1 MDRVDVRGA
10 DAVEPV
16 PGGAVR
22 RRRSA
27 AVTILVT
34 LVAVGFAGF
43 AALRGFGLERGWPL
57 VPALAFTPY
66 ALGGALLAATAAG
79 LLRRRVPLAVLV
91 AAAAVLAVA
100 VVPRAVP
107 FGISGAGGPELRVM
121 SLNALGGGARAADVV
136 GLVRD
141 RGVTVLAL
149 QEVTPDALD
158 ALAAAGLDGLLPH
171 TVDHSAPGVH
181 GSSVH
186 SAFPLTDL
194 GDVAEGTGAF
204 AMPRAS
210 MEVPGYS
217 FPVEVVSVHP
227 RPPLSPGTMNGW
239 RGGLRAL
246 PGPGD
251 AGSEA
256 GGGGDPWQSAGL
268 RILAGDFNA
277 TLDHAEL
284 RRVLDAGYVSAATV
298 HGRGLEPTWP
308 VGGVLPGVTID
319 HVLVDGSMGVGSFEV
334 VEVAGSDHRAV
345 LARVTLPEAR

>member
-1 MDRVDVRGA
+1 MTVLFA
-10 DAVEPV
+10 
-16 PGGAVR
+16 
-22 RRRSA
+22 
-27 AVTILVT
+27 
-34 LVAVGFAGF
+34 LVAVAF
-43 AALRGFGLERGWPL
+43 AAFAAVRGFGLERGWPL
-57 VPALAFTPY
+57 VPALAYTPY
-66 ALGGALLAATAAG
+66 VLGGALLAATAAG

-121 SLNALGGGARAADVV
+121 SLNALGGGARTADVV

-158 ALAAAGLDGLLPH
+158 ALSAAGLNDLLPH

-186 SAFPLTDL
+186 AAFPLTDL
-194 GDVAEGTGAF
+194 GDVAEGAGAF

-227 RPPLSPGTMNGW
+227 LPPLSPETMDGW

-246 PGPGD
+246 PGPEDTG
-251 AGSEA
+251 AAEN
-256 GGGGDPWQSAGL
+256 GDPRHRAGL

-284 RRVLDAGYVSAATV
+284 RRVLDAGYVSAGTV
-298 HGRGLEPTWP
+298 HGQGLEPTWP
-308 VGGVLPGVTID
+308 VGGGLPGVTID